1 MATALATA
9 ASTSFHFRDVA
20 LDEDRVGS
28 QVLHHLE
35 GLVPALLD
43 YVGQRQF
50 RPLTREDARGRLP
63 DTRTGTGNQRHF
75 AVQYSRHVKS
85 SSEQS
90 RERCL
95 QAPWRVGSS
104 TRVPSRET
112 RPARLDTARPPIYC
126 VCSRTNVII

>member
-35 GLVPALLD
+35 GLVAALLD

-85 SSEQS
+85 SSVDCVRIEHTDASLSAGMQS
-90 RERCL
+90 GTR
-95 QAPWRVGSS
+95 ASS
-104 TRVPSRET
+104 KSLKRHRGC
-112 RPARLDTARPPIYC
+112 DT
-126 VCSRTNVII
+126 